1 VVRSRGFILGIL
13 LCGAILSPPG
23 SASAQADAET
33 RVLEYLQGH
42 VRPGQPLVVTDLYNN
57 VFTEPEERKALNK
70 LHGAFFRI
78 PLFLAQYQEKFG
90 APPELKVIAEQF
102 DLPSPQA
109 ADVLVRVME
118 SDPRVPSFLT
128 RDQQSGEIIS
138 VDVTRILNDARFGKA
153 IEHQLGGWEGRT
165 APSFKLPGLAGEE
178 VDSSALRGRVVLL
191 YTWFTGCPPC
201 MKETP
206 ELVALSDEFHSADFI
221 IVGAN
226 ADRLLGLNYDDSVRR
241 KYIEKQKITFPVVN
255 WTRESDTAY
264 GSISIF
270 PTLFLIGRD
279 GVITRQ
285 WVGYV
290 GPDDLRRA
298 VSEGLARLPAGQ

>member
-1 VVRSRGFILGIL
+1 VRSRSFILGTLL
-13 LCGAILSPPG
+13 LCGAILLPAGGAP
-23 SASAQADAET
+23 AQSDAET
-33 RVLEYLQGH
+33 RVLEYLREHVQPGH
-42 VRPGQPLVVTDLYNN
+42 PLVVTDLYNN
-57 VFTEPEERKALNK
+57 VFTKPEERKALNK
-70 LHGAFFRI
+70 LYGAFFRI

-90 APPELKVIAEQF
+90 APPRLKVISEQF
-102 DLPSPQA
+102 DLPSAEA

-128 RDQQSGEIIS
+128 RDPQSGEILS
-138 VDVTRILNDARFGKA
+138 VDVTRILNDPRFGKA
-153 IEHQLGGWEGRT
+153 VEHQLGGWEGRS
-165 APSFKLPGLAGEE
+165 APAFKLPGLEGEGI
-178 VDSSALRGRVVLL
+178 DSTALKGRVILL

-206 ELVALSDEFHSADFI
+206 ELVALSKEYPSADFI
-221 IVGAN
+221 VVGAN
-226 ADRLLGLNYDDSVRR
+226 ADRLLGLNYDDSVRHS
-241 KYIEKQKITFPVVN
+241 YVEKQGIAFPVVN

-279 GVITRQ
+279 GIITNQ

-290 GPDDLRRA
+290 GHDILHRA
-298 VSEGLARLPAGQ
+298 ISEALARPPASQ